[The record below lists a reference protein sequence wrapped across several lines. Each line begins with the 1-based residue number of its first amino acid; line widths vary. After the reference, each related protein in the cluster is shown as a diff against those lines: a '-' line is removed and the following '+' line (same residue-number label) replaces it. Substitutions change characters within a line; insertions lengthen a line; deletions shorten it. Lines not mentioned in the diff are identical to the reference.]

1 MSRMDQGIVRV
12 GMNAVVFDAA
22 HKWSLW
28 LSLWLAGG
36 TADLFVGFLLL
47 RYARRQWLAW
57 LMWLVFAVIWA
68 TPPGVLV
75 RDHLAIRHALAS
87 GSYSVV
93 EGAVENFH
101 PMPHHGHTLEWFEV
115 KGVRFRYSD
124 FTVTRCFNNTTSHG
138 GPIRAGLRV
147 RLTYIAWPYLDI
159 EHCILRL
166 EILPSVST
174 SSPFGRAGGPVARHP
189 NGPYRA
195 NPAKTGPMP
204 ATSPMLVRE

>member
-1 MSRMDQGIVRV
+1 
-12 GMNAVVFDAA
+12 MNTVVFDAA

-36 TADLFVGFLLL
+36 IADLFVGFLLL

-57 LMWLVFAVIWA
+57 LMWLVFVVIWA
-68 TPPGVLV
+68 TPIGAVV

-101 PMPHHGHTLEWFEV
+101 PMPHHGHTLERFEV

-124 FTVTRCFNNTTSHG
+124 FTVTQCFNNTTSHG

-147 RLTYIAWPYLDI
+147 RLTYIAWPYLEI
-159 EHCILRL
+159 EHCIIRL

-174 SSPFGRAGGPVARHP
+174 SSPFGRAGGR
-189 NGPYRA
+189 
-195 NPAKTGPMP
+195 
-204 ATSPMLVRE
+204 